1 MPKEPIVEEPEP
13 KSKNV
18 PIEISVPPSV
28 SVPIAAPVPPIPQEI
43 EEPTQSVLVSQP
55 DVIPAKHE
63 QVPHLEIIET
73 LPPPAEYDNINI
85 SQQSTTNEPT
95 TAPEEQIYSNISC
108 EQNVTA
114 LVGNEN
120 TDLAEYIEDTGLKA
134 LALYDYEATAD
145 DEISFDPNDIITHI
159 EQIDE
164 GWWRGLCKN
173 RYGLFP
179 ANYVQL
185 Q

>member
-1 MPKEPIVEEPEP
+1 MSNSDPASRDTQE
-13 KSKNV
+13 
-18 PIEISVPPSV
+18 
-28 SVPIAAPVPPIPQEI
+28 AAP
-43 EEPTQSVLVSQP
+43 
-55 DVIPAKHE
+55 A
-63 QVPHLEIIET
+63 
-73 LPPPAEYDNINI
+73 
-85 SQQSTTNEPT
+85 
-95 TAPEEQIYSNISC
+95 EEQIYSNIHF
-108 EQNVTA
+108 EQANNGNPSEVELAEGEQANYATA
-114 LVGNEN
+114 LVGNEG

-134 LALYDYEATAD
+134 TALYDYEATAD